1 MAGGE
6 RCMTHDL
13 WEEMGRQIH
22 GYLASVSVADV
33 LQGKLRPVAMEIAA
47 E

>member
-1 MAGGE
+1 
-6 RCMTHDL
+6 
-13 WEEMGRQIH
+13 MGRQIH

-33 LQGKLRPVAMEIAA
+33 LAGELRPARPMEMAA